1 MALRGLCQHEGRYA
15 LVMEYCPRG
24 TLDVLLHHTA
34 SKHMEVSRL
43 LLLIRSIAR
52 GMLHLHTRRPPI
64 LHRDLKPANIFV
76 GALPPCAQGTAAW
89 LVEAWLAHLA
99 APQARQLPA
108 ALRRCGNP
116 APNACQDA
124 VRADLCVRLAL

>member
-1 MALRGLCQHEGRYA
+1 MISCRHAGSHDNIVALRGLCQHEGRYA

-76 GALPPCAQGTAAW
+76 GALAPCAQGSLGW
-89 LVEAWLAHLA
+89 LVGAWAIIHA
-99 APQARQLPA
+99 ASWAQHCLP
-108 ALRRCGNP
+108 P
-116 APNACQDA
+116 
-124 VRADLCVRLAL
+124 

>member
-1 MALRGLCQHEGRYA
+1 MPTILLLTQPPEAMPSKPAHQQLQQSMRAAGSHDNIVALRGLCHHEGRFA

-34 SKHMEVSRL
+34 SKRMEVSRL

-76 GALPPCAQGTAAW
+76 GGRGCPVQCLCAHPTAVCAS
-89 LVEAWLAHLA
+89 
-99 APQARQLPA
+99 R
-108 ALRRCGNP
+108 
-116 APNACQDA
+116 
-124 VRADLCVRLAL
+124 